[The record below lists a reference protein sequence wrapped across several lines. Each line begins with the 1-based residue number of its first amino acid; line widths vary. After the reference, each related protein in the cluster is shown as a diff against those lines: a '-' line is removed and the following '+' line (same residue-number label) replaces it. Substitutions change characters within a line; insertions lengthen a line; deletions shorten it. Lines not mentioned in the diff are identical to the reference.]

1 MINNT
6 IMADDRF
13 DGMFLSIAQQSQV
26 DFMNYEQQQLRNGY
40 IYSYTQG
47 IEPLLDY
54 LFSFMRRKTDFF
66 VGASVEQIE
75 NTVLGIIRKH
85 RAISEKD
92 EAAKKKA
99 KEKEELLKK
108 QKLEKKRKV
117 IISYMCTFYVCTSAT
132 ILYDIE

>member
-1 MINNT
+1 M
-6 IMADDRF
+6 
-13 DGMFLSIAQQSQV
+13 
-26 DFMNYEQQQLRNGY
+26 YP
-40 IYSYTQG
+40 QG

-66 VGASVEQIE
+66 VGASIEQIE
-75 NTVLGIIRKH
+75 STVLGIIRKH

-92 EAAKKKA
+92 QAAKKKA

-117 IISYMCTFYVCTSAT
+117 K
-132 ILYDIE
+132 

>member
-1 MINNT
+1 M
-6 IMADDRF
+6 
-13 DGMFLSIAQQSQV
+13 
-26 DFMNYEQQQLRNGY
+26 Y
-40 IYSYTQG
+40 QG

-66 VGASVEQIE
+66 VGASIEQIE
-75 NTVLGIIRKH
+75 STVLGIIRKH

-117 IISYMCTFYVCTSAT
+117 IIFYMLIYVCKAVSQQ
-132 ILYDIE
+132 LYTQ

>member
-1 MINNT
+1 
-6 IMADDRF
+6 MADDRF

-26 DFMNYEQQQLRNGY
+26 DFMNDIMSNNNYVNGY

-117 IISYMCTFYVCTSAT
+117 IISYMRTFTSARLQQFYM
-132 ILYDIE
+132 I

>member
-1 MINNT
+1 
-6 IMADDRF
+6 MADDRF